1 MTTPYGTTAFARSQS
16 SAVDRWIEVTDPL
29 GGKERVQSKEAAP
42 GINNEPEALVR
53 PFAVTL
59 LAPNKSCSGPSTGF

>member
-29 GGKERVQSKEAAP
+29 GGKERVQNKEAAP
-42 GINNEPEALVR
+42 GINNEPEALV
-53 PFAVTL
+53 PL
-59 LAPNKSCSGPSTGF
+59 LQ